1 MLFLEQ
7 SLHSRCLYNYVLTKI
22 TRPRAL
28 TVLLWGT
35 FVSRYIDMVDVTVGT
50 MRNDVVY
57 GAMRELRLLIE
68 IVGGLG

>member
-1 MLFLEQ
+1 
-7 SLHSRCLYNYVLTKI
+7 
-22 TRPRAL
+22 
-28 TVLLWGT
+28 
-35 FVSRYIDMVDVTVGT
+35 MVDVTVGT